1 MNNRYTERILI
12 VITVFLII
20 SVKYQMWQIDKTMLE
35 QNERTNKIIQRNYE
49 FYLDVVK
56 ENIKLRNEINNTK

>member
-1 MNNRYTERILI
+1 M
-12 VITVFLII
+12 I

-49 FYLDVVK
+49 FYLEVVK
-56 ENIKLRNEINNTK
+56 ENIKLRNEINNEDYN

>member
-1 MNNRYTERILI
+1 M
-12 VITVFLII
+12 I

-49 FYLDVVK
+49 FYLEVVK
-56 ENIKLRNEINNTK
+56 ENIKLRDEIKNEN